1 MTCVHLRRLYQICQ
15 QEGLK
20 LSAPDLIHIVCPQC
34 GEKEVC
40 PSMLIEEVEA
50 SEAAEGSASNAPS
63 PGDASQNDRFS
74 A

>member
-1 MTCVHLRRLYQICQ
+1 MTCVHLRKLYQICQ

-50 SEAAEGSASNAPS
+50 AESQEANSPIPAAGKTDPS
-63 PGDASQNDRFS
+63 KQS
-74 A
+74 

>member
-50 SEAAEGSASNAPS
+50 AERQETLVPPPVARAEGQPE
-63 PGDASQNDRFS
+63 RT
-74 A
+74 